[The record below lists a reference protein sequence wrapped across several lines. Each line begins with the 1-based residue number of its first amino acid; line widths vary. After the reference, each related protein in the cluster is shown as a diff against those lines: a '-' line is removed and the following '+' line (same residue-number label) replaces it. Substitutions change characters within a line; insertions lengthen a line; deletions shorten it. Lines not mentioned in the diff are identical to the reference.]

1 MPNSLTYTIGTA
13 TTELQVPSSLSELSG
28 VQLIEAARL
37 LTGGEPNMAVLSGIP
52 ADVWADMAPFQQY
65 AVRELFDFINAESV
79 REAAFKEW
87 KLPTIRVGEE
97 ECHGPIS
104 NFGNVTW
111 EEFVYADQCM
121 INGLHRAAIAA
132 LFRPKRKDYDGETD
146 IRIPFTTYGTTAR
159 FRLLEDLDEAV
170 QLAVLINYRAMR
182 RSALEERYR
191 QIFPYHDTQPDD
203 DDTADNS
210 TPEPSSISW
219 ISVHHNL
226 IGDNIQDEDK
236 YLRLNVHTVL
246 HRLNSI
252 IEESK
257 KNRKKI

>member
-1 MPNSLTYTIGTA
+1 MHSITISTDSA
-13 TTELQVPSSLSELSG
+13 TRDYSVPSSFEEMTGQQLISACRIMLGHADAETISSLTGIENEILSELS
-28 VQLIEAARL
+28 
-37 LTGGEPNMAVLSGIP
+37 
-52 ADVWADMAPFQQY
+52 PFQLYNITQ
-65 AVRELFDFINAESV
+65 LFESWNNKDV
-79 REAAFKEW
+79 KISFKEW
-87 KLPTIRVGEE
+87 KLPAIRVGEE
-97 ECHGPIS
+97 EWHGPIS

-146 IRIPFTTYGTTAR
+146 IRIPFTTYGTTTR
-159 FRLLEDLDEAV
+159 FQLLADLDEAV
-170 QLAVLINYRAMR
+170 QLAILINYRAMR
-182 RSALEERYR
+182 RAALENAYR

-203 DDTADNS
+203 DDTSDNS
-210 TPEPSSISW
+210 TPEPSSFSW

-246 HRLNSI
+246 HRLNAI
-252 IEESK
+252 IEESR

>member
-1 MPNSLTYTIGTA
+1 MPTPLTYTIGTS
-13 TTELQVPSSLSELSG
+13 TTELQVPSSISELSG
-28 VQLIEAARL
+28 AQLIEAARL
-37 LTGGEPNMAVLSGIP
+37 LTGGEPDMSVLSGIP

-65 AVRELFDFINAESV
+65 AVRELFDFISAQSV

-87 KLPTIRVGEE
+87 KLPAIRVGDDEW
-97 ECHGPIS
+97 HGPIS

-132 LFRPKRKDYDGETD
+132 LFRPKRKNYDGETD
-146 IRIPFTTYGTTAR
+146 IRIPFTTYGTTTR
-159 FRLLEDLDEAV
+159 FQLLADLDEAV
-170 QLAVLINYRAMR
+170 QTAVLINYRAMR
-182 RSALEERYR
+182 RAALENAYR

-203 DDTADNS
+203 DDTSDNS
-210 TPEPSSISW
+210 TPEPSSFSW

-246 HRLNSI
+246 HRLNQL

-257 KNRKKI
+257 KNKKLI